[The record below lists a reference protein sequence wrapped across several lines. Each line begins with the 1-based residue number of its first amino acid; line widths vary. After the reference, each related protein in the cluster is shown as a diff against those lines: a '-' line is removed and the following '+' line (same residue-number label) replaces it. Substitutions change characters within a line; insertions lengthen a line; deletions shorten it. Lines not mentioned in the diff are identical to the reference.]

1 MVAVIVVLNLLS
13 FWQINSES
21 GTFSMAPAL
30 PPCNGQVLAEGF
42 TYRFRDPRR
51 GEIVMFR
58 ARGSIGGEIVPT
70 NHHANLQVNKRVI
83 GVPGDTVE
91 ARSGRVY
98 VNGSRADNIPTRS
111 FEAVHLGHNQY
122 FVMGD
127 NRDNSQDSR
136 YWGFLPRD
144 YIKGKAV
151 VIYWSY
157 DAGLGD
163 YHEESTGE
171 ALKGLG
177 SVFVHFFTRTRWD
190 RMLHQIR

>member
-13 FWQINSES
+13 YWQINSES

-70 NHHANLQVNKRVI
+70 SDHANLQVNKRVI

-98 VNGSRADNIPTRS
+98 VSGSRADNIPTRS
-111 FEAVHLGHNQY
+111 FHAVQLGHDQY

-127 NRDNSQDSR
+127 NRSVSNDSR
-136 YWGFLPRD
+136 AFGPIPRSSI
-144 YIKGKAV
+144 YAR
-151 VIYWSY
+151 VILNVWPLHRFGIPGY
-157 DAGLGD
+157 DKNAKPP
-163 YHEESTGE
+163 GE
-171 ALKGLG
+171 LC
-177 SVFVHFFTRTRWD
+177 R
-190 RMLHQIR
+190 